1 MSKLFK
7 KKSVTQLLEPSKS
20 KTLMKTLGSFD
31 LVMLGL
37 GSIIGTGVL
46 VLAGLVAARDAG
58 PAVVFSFVL
67 AAIVC
72 GFIALCY
79 AEIASILPVSGSVYT
94 YAYATIGELVAHLVG
109 WMLLSIYILAT
120 AAVASG
126 WTGYFHNLI
135 SGLGLEIPKSL
146 LMIPSQGGMMNL
158 PAIVITLII
167 TWMLSHGTKESKRIN
182 NIMVLIKIGMVILFI
197 VVGVFYIKPGNWV
210 PFTPYGVSGVLAGG
224 AAAFFTFMGFD
235 ILATSAEEVK
245 DPQRNLPIGIIV
257 SLIICTLIYVIV
269 CLVMTG
275 MVSYKELNVP

>member
-1 MSKLFK
+1 M
-7 KKSVTQLLEPSKS
+7 
-20 KTLMKTLGSFD
+20 
-31 LVMLGL
+31 
-37 GSIIGTGVL
+37 
-46 VLAGLVAARDAG
+46 
-58 PAVVFSFVL
+58 

-126 WTGYFHNLI
+126 WTGYFHTLI
-135 SGLGLEIPKSL
+135 SGLGLEMPKSL

-167 TWMLSHGTKESKRIN
+167 TLIITWMLSRGTKESKRIT

-197 VVGVFYIKPGNWV
+197 IVGVFYIKPGNWV
-210 PFTPYGVSGVLAGG
+210 PFTPYGVSGLSASW
-224 AAAFFTFMGFD
+224 AAAFFTFMRFD
-235 ILATSAEEVK
+235 ILVTSAEEVK
-245 DPQRNLPIGIIV
+245 DPQRKLPIGIIV
-257 SLIICTLIYVIV
+257 SLIIVTANSTVRIFHI
-269 CLVMTG
+269 
-275 MVSYKELNVP
+275 SK